1 MSAYRT
7 FIPTTLLVLSLNS
20 HASAIHSDN
29 GQAFQGIWK
38 NQRGSTLELGNV
50 NAIRPAGQNLIE
62 GVFHAAVT
70 VTPECVDYPL
80 PVLAT
85 YNGNAIAMMI
95 NFQPC
100 GSPSVVSISG
110 YLTEDG
116 QLETHW
122 IARKKGPDTVS
133 AWFFN
138 RDVYTR
144 ETNAN

>member
-1 MSAYRT
+1 MSSYRT
-7 FIPTTLLVLSLNS
+7 LIPATLLAFCLHS
-20 HASAIHSDN
+20 HASALHSDN
-29 GQAFQGIWK
+29 GQAFQGTWK

-50 NAIRPAGQNLIE
+50 NSIRPAGQNIIE

-70 VTPECVDYPL
+70 VTPACVDYPL

-85 YNGNAIAMMI
+85 FNDNAIAMMI

-122 IARKKGPDTVS
+122 VARKKGRDKVS
-133 AWFFN
+133 SWFFN

-144 ETNAN
+144 VTNTD